1 VRVNYGCTSHSE
13 AKLFEYYAKLR
24 SCIHIM
30 WWSAREASLSDSLTC
45 HRRNQAPPQAVD
57 YAGFG
62 FGMRTTA
69 VFVISHIVT
78 RETSSFII
86 TMYHHPT
93 ELWMRLVHRPDKAL
107 LCSRAS
113 FLYHDS
119 KVCFFPLSI
128 KKKNKEVEE
137 SLIKHTRFS
146 LKGAAGCGCHCKP
159 AMVLQ
164 PATHSML
171 HAAAS
176 GARRAIRV
184 RKALLR
190 A

>member
-1 VRVNYGCTSHSE
+1 VVE
-13 AKLFEYYAKLR
+13 
-24 SCIHIM
+24 
-30 WWSAREASLSDSLTC
+30 REGGFFIGQPHLSPTQSGTP
-45 HRRNQAPPQAVD
+45 RAVD

-69 VFVISHIVT
+69 VFVVSHIVT

-119 KVCFFPLSI
+119 KVCFFSLVLRRKI
-128 KKKNKEVEE
+128 RRYKK
-137 SLIKHTRFS
+137 L
-146 LKGAAGCGCHCKP
+146 
-159 AMVLQ
+159 
-164 PATHSML
+164 
-171 HAAAS
+171 
-176 GARRAIRV
+176 
-184 RKALLR
+184 
-190 A
+190 